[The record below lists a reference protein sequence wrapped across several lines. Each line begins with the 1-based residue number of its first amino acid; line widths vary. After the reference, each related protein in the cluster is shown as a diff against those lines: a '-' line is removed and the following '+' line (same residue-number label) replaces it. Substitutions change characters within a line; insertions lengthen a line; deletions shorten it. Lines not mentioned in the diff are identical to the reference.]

1 LSLPPA
7 AQAIVAGNRAA
18 LAVYA
23 GTAMSDLSLRGRLST
38 METTTLVLWGDSDQI
53 VDPDYGRVYAAAL
66 PRSRFQLLE
75 ETGHLP
81 QIETPE
87 QVIRAIW
94 EYAGPDSSSARA

>member
-1 LSLPPA
+1 
-7 AQAIVAGNRAA
+7 
-18 LAVYA
+18 
-23 GTAMSDLSLRGRLST
+23 

-87 QVIRAIW
+87 QVFEPSGNMPAPTLPAHAP
-94 EYAGPDSSSARA
+94 ESHSD